1 MKEREICDM
10 TDMTAE
16 KQGFQSSNLIFFLK
30 EVKAEAASSLSAL
43 STLKVPYLLIG
54 DFLIHILGGFCYS
67 VGPRFA
73 QKDSKDLYELLPESL
88 DPSSPETLQQIQQ
101 FKSGPSLGPLS
112 GKCGISG
119 CFNSTPRCSTCYY

>member
-1 MKEREICDM
+1 M
-10 TDMTAE
+10 TVPE

-88 DPSSPETLQQIQQ
+88 DPSSPETQDPPWRDPPYSSNQDPPWDRCQE
-101 FKSGPSLGPLS
+101 SVASLGV
-112 GKCGISG
+112 
-119 CFNSTPRCSTCYY
+119 STPPQDAPPATIKTTWY